1 MKRPL
6 DSSKPSFSAPRD
18 ESKLSSTRLSEKTF
32 NKKRF
37 WLIVAILA
45 IVEAVILC
53 LALQWKYIFPSREV
67 SDLYTRYENV
77 DGVDVSFIKDYK
89 VNDTVFVDVTLLE
102 ATDSMGWATLKKDFE
117 IPNPSPVFQQRI
129 DRGKDLIYTKK
140 IPKVTVAD
148 SLKKSHPNV
157 SSKSRE
163 DDSLHSS
170 QGAENVTYGND
181 CLAIS
186 HLNHIIIV
194 FHTRNADETHAV
206 IYRNFDN
213 STNQ

>member
-1 MKRPL
+1 MNTQRL
-6 DSSKPSFSAPRD
+6 ID
-18 ESKLSSTRLSEKTF
+18 KLTSWPVTLTVCL
-32 NKKRF
+32 
-37 WLIVAILA
+37 LIVLGTLTVKLWPRTVPFEQCSEIYKKYAN
-45 IVEAVILC
+45 VEKVKA
-53 LALQWKYIFPSREV
+53 
-67 SDLYTRYENV
+67 
-77 DGVDVSFIKDYK
+77 SFIKDYK

-117 IPNPSPVFQQRI
+117 IPNPSPDFQQRI

-170 QGAENVTYGND
+170 QSAENVTYGND
-181 CLAIS
+181 WLAIS

-194 FHTRNADETHAV
+194 FHTQNDDEAHAV
-206 IYRNFDN
+206 IYRNLYKSIN
-213 STNQ
+213 L

>member
-1 MKRPL
+1 MRP
-6 DSSKPSFSAPRD
+6 KPKQFLLP
-18 ESKLSSTRLSEKTF
+18 
-32 NKKRF
+32 
-37 WLIVAILA
+37 AIIFLA
-45 IVEAVILC
+45 IVLVALAVRLWPRTVPFDQC
-53 LALQWKYIFPSREV
+53 SEV
-67 SDLYTRYENV
+67 YKRYAVV
-77 DGVDVSFIKDYK
+77 DGVDATFIKDYK

-102 ATDSMGWATLKKDFE
+102 AKDSVSWTTLKKDFE
-117 IPNPSPVFQQRI
+117 VPDPSPDFQQRI

-140 IPKVTVAD
+140 TPKVTVAD

-181 CLAIS
+181 WLAIS

-194 FHTRNADETHAV
+194 FHTKNNDEVHAV
-206 IYRNFDN
+206 IFHNFEKSINQDN
-213 STNQ
+213 